1 MVGLEEIPLNV
12 RSQWKNNGKF
22 VLKHVGA
29 DPSWRA
35 RLGSHLIAEKER
47 RMSAICNT
55 DLGNKTDDLKTNM
68 EPPDDKFLVCIFNVS
83 PTVTH
88 TMFHVSK
95 TSTVSDV
102 IKLALER
109 GRKPQSLQQC
119 PHQQQLQQ
127 GRKKRRPAS
136 GALQ

>member
-1 MVGLEEIPLNV
+1 M
-12 RSQWKNNGKF
+12 
-22 VLKHVGA
+22 GA

-35 RLGSHLIAEKER
+35 RLGSHLVAEKER
-47 RMSAICNT
+47 KMSAICTT
-55 DLGNKTDDLKTNM
+55 DLSDKSDDVTINI
-68 EPPDDKFLVCIFNVS
+68 ESAEDKFLVCIFNVS

-102 IKLALER
+102 IKLALEL